1 MTRVV
6 VVGGGV
12 AGLTFAHVL
21 RREAGGN
28 VDVVV
33 LESGGRRGGV
43 AQVPMDAPH
52 FTHADSMVVRTAER
66 GSEWYPR
73 GRGVGGGALING
85 RLAIAGPPSDWDAW
99 STTHGAVGWSWER
112 IAPHVEAVPVMEVH
126 TPEMNRWADAG
137 RARGWTVA
145 PTRVFAEPIE
155 DMVGVAVVEQA
166 HVDALV
172 MEAGR
177 VVGVHSAAGGVVYAD
192 HVVLA
197 AGALASPGL
206 VLTSGLMDGTSIHGL
221 KDHPAVSFTVRV
233 PDGTHAGVGVVCEWG
248 DMQIVTMHARNHVTI
263 VGAALRV
270 YAQGSIAH
278 RGNGTL
284 AMMNM
289 LSDVRDVENMS
300 RCLDEMIRYALCL
313 GMDEQVFCGTDAT
326 PLGMLCAMT
335 ETERVSWLRRNVS
348 GNWHASCSMPM
359 GKDGLVDADGR
370 VAGSDN
376 VWCCDASVMC
386 DLPRAPTQLPT
397 MAVASEIAT
406 RFAVTFVTS

>member
-21 RREAGGN
+21 RREADGN

-33 LESGGRRGGV
+33 LESGGRRVGM
-43 AQVPMDAPH
+43 AQVSMDDPH
-52 FTHADSMVVRTAER
+52 FTHANSMVVRTAER
-66 GSEWYPR
+66 GPEWYPR

-85 RLAIAGPPSDWDAW
+85 RLAMVGLPSDWDAW
-99 STTHGAVGWSWER
+99 STIHGAVGWSWER
-112 IAPHVEAVPVMEVH
+112 IAPHVEAVPVMEVK

-137 RARGWTVA
+137 RERGWTVA
-145 PTRVFAEPIE
+145 PTHVFAQPIE
-155 DMVGVAVVEQA
+155 DMMGGAVVEQA

-172 MEAGR
+172 IDAGH
-177 VVGVHSAAGGVVYAD
+177 VVGVRSAAGGVVYAD

-206 VLTSGLMDGTSIHGL
+206 VLTSGLSDGTSLHGL
-221 KDHPAVSFTVRV
+221 KDHPAVSFVV
-233 PDGTHAGVGVVCEWG
+233 HVADGTHVGVGVVCQRD
-248 DMQIVTMHARNHVTI
+248 DMQIVTMHGRNHVTI

-270 YAQGSIAH
+270 YAQGSIAQ
-278 RGNGTL
+278 RGNRTL
-284 AMMNM
+284 ATMKM
-289 LSDVRDVENMS
+289 LSDTRDVENMA
-300 RCLDEMIRYALCL
+300 RCLDEMIRFASCL
-313 GMDEQVFCGTDAT
+313 GMDEQVFCGTEAT
-326 PLGMLCAMT
+326 PLEMLRAMK

-359 GKDGLVDADGR
+359 GEDGLVDADGR

-406 RFAVTFVTS
+406 RFAATCATS